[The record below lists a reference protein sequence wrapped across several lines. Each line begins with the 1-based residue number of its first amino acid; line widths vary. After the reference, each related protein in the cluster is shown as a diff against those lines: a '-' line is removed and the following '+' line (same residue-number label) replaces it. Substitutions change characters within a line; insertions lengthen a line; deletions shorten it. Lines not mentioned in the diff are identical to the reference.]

1 MVLVGDDAV
10 VVTDVAVA
18 VENTVAV
25 LLAVGVVAEVG
36 VALIDD
42 GVIVVSC
49 AYAADIRRC
58 CKKVEILHF
67 LCVDRPTFCSLVVLI
82 LS

>member
-10 VVTDVAVA
+10 LVTDVAVA

-25 LLAVGVVAEVG
+25 LLAVGVVAEVE

-42 GVIVVSC
+42 GVIVVS
-49 AYAADIRRC
+49 
-58 CKKVEILHF
+58 
-67 LCVDRPTFCSLVVLI
+67 
-82 LS
+82 